1 MVTET
6 GRSRLCFGGLQYKYG
21 AMSKEKDGLQ
31 GVERGFGGMV
41 VRYGILT
48 GVILSVFLVIRWLVS
63 MPAEAPMGFA
73 ECGVVFVVCAL
84 GFWRFKCS
92 VGGREAGFW
101 RRFSFV
107 WLVAIV
113 GLMVYSAFMYIYI
126 IGIDAEMQQRCL
138 DLQRRQQANG
148 GLSEERLMEMVR
160 PSYIAFSVALI
171 GGVFSAVWAAVLAFF
186 FRKGKSFGCKEA
198 EADCE

>member
-1 MVTET
+1 M
-6 GRSRLCFGGLQYKYG
+6 GRSRLCFGDLQYKYG

-48 GVILSVFLVIRWLVS
+48 GVILSVVLVIRWLVS

-92 VGGREAGFW
+92 VGGREAGFR

-113 GLMVYSAFMYIYI
+113 GLMIYSAFMYIYI

-138 DLQRRQQANG
+138 DLQRRQVANG

-160 PSYIAFSVALI
+160 PSYIAFSALLI
-171 GGVFSAVWAAVLAFF
+171 GGAFSAVWAAVLAFF
-186 FRKGKSFGCKEA
+186 SRKRKNLRCKSA
-198 EADCE
+198 ESDCE

>member
-1 MVTET
+1 
-6 GRSRLCFGGLQYKYG
+6 LCFGDLQYKYG

-31 GVERGFGGMV
+31 RKERGFGGLV
-41 VRYGILT
+41 VRYGILI
-48 GVILSVFLVIRWLVS
+48 GVILSVVLVIRWSVS
-63 MPAEAPMGFA
+63 MPAAAPMGFA
-73 ECGVVFVVCAL
+73 ECGVVFAVCAL

-92 VGGREAGFW
+92 VQGREAGFW
-101 RRFSFV
+101 GRFSFV
-107 WLVAIV
+107 WLTAIV
-113 GLMVYSAFMYIYI
+113 GLMIYSAFMYIYT

-148 GLSEERLMEMVR
+148 GLSEEKLMETVR

-186 FRKGKSFGCKEA
+186 FRKGKNLRCKSA
-198 EADCE
+198 ETDCK

>member
-1 MVTET
+1 M
-6 GRSRLCFGGLQYKYG
+6 GRIRLGFGDLQYKNG

-31 GVERGFGGMV
+31 RKEMGFVGLV
-41 VRYGILT
+41 LRYGILI
-48 GVILSVFLVIRWLVS
+48 GVILSVVLVIRWSVS
-63 MPAEAPMGFA
+63 MPATAPMGFA
-73 ECGVVFVVCAL
+73 ECGVVFAVCAL

-92 VGGREAGFW
+92 VQGGNAGFW

-107 WLVAIV
+107 WLMAIV

-148 GLSEERLMEMVR
+148 GLSEEMLMEMVR

-186 FRKGKSFGCKEA
+186 FRKGRNLRCKSA
-198 EADCE
+198 ESDCE